1 VSEQPTDK
9 FVPYLVA
16 GRLTKDT
23 ILPATGNP
31 ALGIPGGSALYAA
44 SGLAL
49 WNERPGLIARVPP
62 GYPQEWVEAAARK
75 GFDVRGI
82 HRADEAFDERAF
94 FAYGRDGTP
103 EYGFPMFRF
112 AERGLSFPQ
121 ELLGYTG
128 LERSPTEKGGV
139 PLAQSLAPGDI
150 PSAYLD
156 AHAAHIGPLDLKSVR
171 LLCTALPQ
179 GLVRTLTLDPDDSL
193 LDPLQ
198 RETLGSL
205 LNGLT
210 ALICSEDRLRS
221 YFSGLT
227 SDLWELA
234 ASLAEQGCE
243 AVVVWRGT
251 KASLLYVGRNDRR
264 YVIPAYTVTPKDP
277 TGAEDAFCGGFL
289 AGYQKAFDFV
299 EGCLYGA
306 VSAAFAMEGTG
317 PFYMLDAL
325 PGLAEHRLEALRGGV
340 RRI

>member
-1 VSEQPTDK
+1 M
-9 FVPYLVA
+9 PYLVA
-16 GRLTKDT
+16 GRLTRDT

-31 ALGIPGGSALYAA
+31 AVGIAGGGALYAA

-49 WNERPGLIARVPP
+49 WNERPGLIARVSVD
-62 GYPQEWVEAAARK
+62 YPDDWIEAIAGK

-82 HRADEAFDERAF
+82 HKADERFDERAF
-94 FAYGRDGTP
+94 FAYSRDGTP

-112 AERGLSFPQ
+112 AERGLAFPE

-128 LERSPTEKGGV
+128 LARSPAEKGGA
-139 PLAQSLAPGDI
+139 PAGQSLAPGDI
-150 PSAYLD
+150 PPAYLD
-156 AHAAHIGPLDLKSVR
+156 ARAAHIAPLDVKSVR

-179 GLVRTLTLDPDDSL
+179 GLIRTLTLDPDDSL

-198 RETLGSL
+198 RDTLGSL
-205 LNGLT
+205 LKGLT

-221 YFSGLT
+221 YFSSLT

-234 ASLAEQGCE
+234 ASLAQQGCE
-243 AVVVWRGT
+243 AVVIWRGMNP
-251 KASLLYVGRNDRR
+251 SLLYLRQPNQRF
-264 YVIPAYTVTPKDP
+264 VIPAYRITPRDP

-289 AGYQKAFDFV
+289 VGYEKAFDFV

-317 PFYMLDAL
+317 PFYPLDAL
-325 PGLAEHRLEALRGGV
+325 PGLAEHRLEALRDHV
-340 RRI
+340 RRV